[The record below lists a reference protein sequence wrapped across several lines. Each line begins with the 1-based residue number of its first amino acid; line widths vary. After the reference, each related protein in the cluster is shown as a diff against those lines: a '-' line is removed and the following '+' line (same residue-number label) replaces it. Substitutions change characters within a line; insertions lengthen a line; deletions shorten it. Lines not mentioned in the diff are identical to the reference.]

1 MRIEKAIESIA
12 DSETITGITAKMVMT
27 DKKNLS
33 AFVNMINDQYN
44 RDGNNENMNEL
55 YGKEVID
62 SIINYGKENNLIK
75 TEENND

>member
-1 MRIEKAIESIA
+1 MRIEEAIESIA